1 MCIGVSTPLFLAKP
15 PLKSNCPGPPFR
27 QSSHLYW
34 LFVTPHSKTQIFLW
48 IPKILSFP
56 SFTPSY
62 ILKVTQ
68 FLLKISQFE
77 FLVMTEESVLVYK
90 LFLSLNIPNLFY
102 FLLKNCN
109 PRLKKSP
116 PFFPATLLKTK
127 VLSSLP
133 FLKIW

>member
-48 IPKILSFP
+48 IPKILKFSIFHP
-56 SFTPSY
+56 
-62 ILKVTQ
+62 ILYFKSNSILT
-68 FLLKISQFE
+68 KN